1 MCQKYL
7 ILLRQNPLFE
17 NMDDND
23 IVAVLQCLNAVEHH
37 YQKDEYLLREGD
49 TTEVF
54 GVVLL
59 GSVMVV
65 QDDWWGNRNIRALLS
80 EGEVFAQSFACV
92 KDSPLDVSVVASK
105 ECAVLWLNAKR
116 LLTVCHKACPRHVQT
131 MQNLLSS
138 MASANMRLDEKLT
151 HVSCHTTREKLLSYL
166 SCEARKSN
174 SAEFTIPFNRQML
187 ADYLSV
193 ERSAM
198 SAELSRMQRDG
209 LIKVDGHKFTLCGE
223 RKNDCSVL

>member
-7 ILLRQNPLFE
+7 VLLRQNPLFK

-23 IVAVLQCLNAVEHH
+23 IVAVLQCLNAVERH
-37 YQKDEYLLREGD
+37 YQKNEYLLHEGD

-54 GVVLL
+54 GVVLS

-65 QDDWWGNRNIRALLS
+65 QDDWWGKRSIHARLVA
-80 EGEVFAQSFACV
+80 GQMFAESFACV
-92 KDSPLDVSVVASK
+92 DGSHLTVSVVAVQ
-105 ECAVLWLNAKR
+105 ECTVLYLNAKK
-116 LLTVCHKACPRHVQT
+116 LFTSCNKGCPRHT
-131 MQNLLSS
+131 RIIQNFIFS
-138 MASANMRLDEKLT
+138 MAQVNMRLNEKLT
-151 HVSCHTTREKLLSYL
+151 CISCHTTREKLLSYL
-166 SCEARKSN
+166 SCEARKN
-174 SAEFTIPFNRQML
+174 GGAQCTIPFNRQML

-223 RKNDCSVL
+223 RKDDCSVL